1 MEKQRPVWPPA
12 RLYKKSSADV
22 TLTCILQQKDFFT
35 MALELFTKK
44 FMDVASGMYKRTL
57 ANELNKMG
65 ELY

>member
-1 MEKQRPVWPPA
+1 
-12 RLYKKSSADV
+12 
-22 TLTCILQQKDFFT
+22 

-65 ELY
+65 E